1 MAIIRDRERAVT
13 VFAAL
18 VPLVV
23 GVGFVLAELISGN
36 P

>member
-1 MAIIRDRERAVT
+1 MAIIRDRERAPT

-18 VPLVV
+18 VPLAIAVA
-23 GVGFVLAELISGN
+23 FVLAEVITGN